1 MKERKNKE
9 LSSKDLSE
17 LVAKGMIEKKGLD
30 IAILDLRNVKNS
42 ITDFFVICSGNS
54 DTQIDALANS
64 VEEEVYKSSNTEPW
78 QKEGKANGEWVL
90 IDYVDVVAH
99 IFNKERRKYY
109 DLEELWGD
117 AEVTYLEDSMVS

>member
-1 MKERKNKE
+1 MKQRKNKE

-17 LVAKGMIEKKGLD
+17 LVAKGMTEKKGLD
-30 IAILDLRNVKNS
+30 IAILDLRKVKNS

-54 DTQIDALANS
+54 DTQLDALANS
-64 VEEEVYKSSNTEPW
+64 VEDEVYKISKTEPW
-78 QKEGKANGEWVL
+78 QKEGKANGEWIL

-99 IFNKERRKYY
+99 IFNKDRRKHY

-117 AEVTYLEDSMVS
+117 AEVTYLEDTLV

>member
-17 LVAKGMIEKKGLD
+17 LVVKGMTEKKGQD
-30 IAILDLRNVKNS
+30 IAILDLRKVKNS

-64 VEEEVYKSSNTEPW
+64 VEDEVYKLSKTEPW
-78 QKEGKANGEWVL
+78 QKEGKANGEWIL
-90 IDYVDVVAH
+90 IDYVDVVVH
-99 IFNKERRKYY
+99 IFNKERRKHY

-117 AEVTYLEDSMVS
+117 AEVTYLEDSVV

>member
-9 LSSKDLSE
+9 LSSKDLTE
-17 LVAKGMIEKKGLD
+17 LVVKGMTEKKGLD
-30 IAILDLRNVKNS
+30 IAILDLRKVKNS

-64 VEEEVYKSSNTEPW
+64 IEQEVYKISKTEPW
-78 QKEGKANGEWVL
+78 QKEGKANGEWIL

-99 IFNKERRKYY
+99 IFNKERRKHY

-117 AEVTYLEDSMVS
+117 AEVTYLEDSMV

>member
-30 IAILDLRNVKNS
+30 IAILDLRKVKNS

-64 VEEEVYKSSNTEPW
+64 VEDEVYKVSNTEPW
-78 QKEGKANGEWVL
+78 QKEGKANGEWIL

-99 IFNKERRKYY
+99 IFNKERRKHY

-117 AEVTYLEDSMVS
+117 AEVTYLEESVV

>member
-17 LVAKGMIEKKGLD
+17 LVVKGMSEKKGLD
-30 IAILDLRNVKNS
+30 IAILDLRKVKNS

-54 DTQIDALANS
+54 DTQIDALATS
-64 VEEEVYKSSNTEPW
+64 VEEEVYKISKTEPW
-78 QKEGKANGEWVL
+78 QKEGKANGEWIL

-99 IFNKERRKYY
+99 IFNKERRKHY

-117 AEVTYLEDSMVS
+117 AEVTYLEDSMV

>member
-1 MKERKNKE
+1 MKQRKNKE

-17 LVAKGMIEKKGLD
+17 LVAKGMAEKKGLD
-30 IAILDLRNVKNS
+30 IAILDLRKVKNS

-54 DTQIDALANS
+54 DTQVDALANS
-64 VEEEVYKSSNTEPW
+64 VEEEVYKHSQIDPW
-78 QKEGKANGEWVL
+78 QKEGKANGEWIL

-99 IFNKERRKYY
+99 VFIKDRRHHY

-117 AEVTYLEDSMVS
+117 AEVTYLEDSVV

>member
-17 LVAKGMIEKKGLD
+17 LVAKGMTEKKGLD
-30 IAILDLRNVKNS
+30 IAILDLRKVKNS

-64 VEEEVYKSSNTEPW
+64 VEEEVYKISKTEPW
-78 QKEGKANGEWVL
+78 QKEGKANGEWIL

-99 IFNKERRKYY
+99 IFNKDRRKHY

-117 AEVTYLEDSMVS
+117 AEVTYLEDTVA

>member
-9 LSSKDLSE
+9 LSSKDLTE
-17 LVAKGMIEKKGLD
+17 LVVKGMTEKKGLD
-30 IAILDLRNVKNS
+30 IAILDLRKVKNS

-54 DTQIDALANS
+54 DTQIDALAKS
-64 VEEEVYKSSNTEPW
+64 VEEEVYKISKTEPW
-78 QKEGKANGEWVL
+78 QKEGKANGEWIL

-99 IFNKERRKYY
+99 IFNKERRKHY

-117 AEVTYLEDSMVS
+117 AEVTYLEDSMV

>member
-30 IAILDLRNVKNS
+30 IAILDLRKVKNS

-54 DTQIDALANS
+54 DPQIDALANS
-64 VEEEVYKSSNTEPW
+64 VEDEVYKMSKTEPW
-78 QKEGKANGEWVL
+78 QKEGKANGEWIL

-99 IFNKERRKYY
+99 IFNKDRRKHY

-117 AEVTYLEDSMVS
+117 AEVTYLEDSMV

>member
-1 MKERKNKE
+1 MKQRKNKE
-9 LSSKDLSE
+9 LSSKDLTE
-17 LVAKGMIEKKGLD
+17 LVVKGMTEKKGLD
-30 IAILDLRNVKNS
+30 IAILDLRKVKNS

-64 VEEEVYKSSNTEPW
+64 VEEEVYKISKTEPW
-78 QKEGKANGEWVL
+78 QKEGKANGEWIL

-99 IFNKERRKYY
+99 IFNKERRKHY

-117 AEVTYLEDSMVS
+117 AEVTYLEDTMV

>member
-17 LVAKGMIEKKGLD
+17 LVAKGMIEKKGQD
-30 IAILDLRNVKNS
+30 IAILDLRKVKNS

-64 VEEEVYKSSNTEPW
+64 VEDEVYKMSKTEPW
-78 QKEGKANGEWVL
+78 QKEGKANGEWIL

-99 IFNKERRKYY
+99 IFNKDRRKHY

-117 AEVTYLEDSMVS
+117 AEVTYLEDSMV

>member
-64 VEEEVYKSSNTEPW
+64 VEDEVYKMSKTEPW
-78 QKEGKANGEWVL
+78 QKEGKANGEWIL

-99 IFNKERRKYY
+99 IFNKDRRKHY

-117 AEVTYLEDSMVS
+117 AEVTYLEDSMV

>member
-9 LSSKDLSE
+9 LSSKDLTE
-17 LVAKGMIEKKGLD
+17 LVVKGMTEKKGLD
-30 IAILDLRNVKNS
+30 IAILDLRKVKNS

-64 VEEEVYKSSNTEPW
+64 VEEEVYKISKTEPW
-78 QKEGKANGEWVL
+78 QKEGKANGEWIL

-99 IFNKERRKYY
+99 IFNKERRKHY

-117 AEVTYLEDSMVS
+117 AEVTYLEDSMV